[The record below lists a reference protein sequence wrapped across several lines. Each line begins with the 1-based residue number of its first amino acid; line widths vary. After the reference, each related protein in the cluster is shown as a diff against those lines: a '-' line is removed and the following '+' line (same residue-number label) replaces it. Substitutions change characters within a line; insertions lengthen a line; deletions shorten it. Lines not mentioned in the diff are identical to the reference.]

1 VQEGGDV
8 MTEDYARDWRDDTIT
23 GFPAVS
29 GDTEVIPAVAEA
41 CACGMCP
48 DSREPGKDALLS
60 CAPGV
65 TSRMWRT
72 RVANGQW
79 DDIGAIADAGHAR
92 THLPALKTNRRIH
105 ADVAGKRHDL
115 GAVFTR
121 NPLLLPDLA
130 LARELHDLEATLEE
144 RLASMRLEAAREEAR
159 IRSEEQARAWT
170 GTERAA

>member
-1 VQEGGDV
+1 
-8 MTEDYARDWRDDTIT
+8 MSEDYARDWREDTIT

-29 GDTEVIPAVAEA
+29 GDTEVIPAATEA
-41 CACGMCP
+41 CGCGMCP
-48 DSREPGKDALLS
+48 QSAEPGKDALLS

-92 THLPALKTNRRIH
+92 THLPALKANRRIH
-105 ADVAGKRHDL
+105 ADVAGRRHDL
-115 GAVFTR
+115 GAMFRR
-121 NPLLLPDLA
+121 NPALQPDLA

-144 RLASMRLEAAREEAR
+144 RLASMRLAAAREEAR
-159 IRSEEQARAWT
+159 IHAEEQARAWT
-170 GTERAA
+170 GAVAA